1 MFLSININGR
11 MFFLKPGL
19 MCVQVLGEEEK
30 VFRCV
35 MHNQEV
41 TAYCQDVMQMS
52 QLLKDIAKNYGP
64 PDLSQIHQ
72 FIVKFELALLFFY

>member
-1 MFLSININGR
+1 
-11 MFFLKPGL
+11 

-41 TAYCQDVMQMS
+41 TAYCRDVMQMS

-64 PDLSQIHQ
+64 PDLSPSHQ
-72 FIVKFELALLFFY
+72 FIIKYEFASFFFY

>member
-11 MFFLKPGL
+11 KFFFHVGL

-52 QLLKDIAKNYGP
+52 QLLKDIAKNYGL
-64 PDLSQIHQ
+64 PDLSLSAQCIINNE
-72 FIVKFELALLFFY
+72 FALFFFY